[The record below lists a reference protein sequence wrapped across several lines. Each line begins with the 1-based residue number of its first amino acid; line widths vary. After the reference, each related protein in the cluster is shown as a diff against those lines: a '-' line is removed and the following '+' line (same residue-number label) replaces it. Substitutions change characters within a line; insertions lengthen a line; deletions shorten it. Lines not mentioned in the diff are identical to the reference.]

1 MLREKIEDLRELLN
15 SMIDSDDYTYR
26 EILEVSQE
34 LDVLIVKYY
43 RYI

>member
-1 MLREKIEDLRELLN
+1 MHAEKIENLRELLN

-34 LDVLIVKYY
+34 LDKLIVKYY
-43 RYI
+43 SQT